1 MRIGEYLKAYDL
13 ACEGLKEQS
22 DSQALQ
28 YQAVL
33 ALARTG
39 ATDQAQSKYKEFEL
53 DKVRHVD
60 FASLEARLLKDKA
73 LICHPSKKSA
83 RFEASA
89 KLYESVFSE
98 SAEQEFYPAIN
109 AATTYYLSGNKQQ
122 ATRLATKVLEI
133 CKSTD
138 PSYWRYASEAEAL
151 LLLGDKE
158 AARQA
163 LVNANGHASNDM
175 SSMGAT
181 KKQLSLICSDSEV
194 LDALKIPR
202 VIHYA
207 GHIISADD
215 TGRFPASI
223 ENKIRERID
232 AKLDLLGVGIGYG
245 SLAAGADI
253 LFAEALLDRGCE
265 LHVTLP
271 FSIEDFKKISVACS
285 GDSWL
290 ERFETCWEK
299 ATSQSF
305 TSEGGYQGDNSLF
318 SYCSLYSMGRA
329 CLRQQHLAAPLSQI
343 VIWDEL
349 RASLIAGTYSDYR
362 AWTELGYESEVI
374 SLSSYSNPEK
384 SKIVSNEEDQ
394 QDREL
399 HAILFGDIRGF
410 SGLPDNR
417 LPEFVDVIM
426 GCLAQTLD
434 RLNREYDDGA
444 VMLSNT
450 WGDGIFVVLRD
461 VNVAAQC
468 AIEMQQ
474 GLKALGAEKPDLQSQ
489 AELRLGIHFG
499 PVYELIDPVTKRIN
513 YFGEHVNRAARIEPI
528 TPPGQVYVTESFAA
542 QLALSKNPGFKT
554 EYVGFMPMAK
564 NYGELPMYLL
574 REKFDSF

>member
-1 MRIGEYLKAYDL
+1 MRMGEYLKAYDL
-13 ACEGLKEQS
+13 ACEGLRDYPE
-22 DSQALQ
+22 SQALQ

-39 ATDQAQSKYKEFEL
+39 ATDQAQGKYRKFEL
-53 DKVRHVD
+53 DQVRHVD
-60 FASLEARLLKDKA
+60 YASLEARLLKDKA
-73 LICHPSKKSA
+73 LICHPTKKSA
-83 RFEASA
+83 RFEAAA

-98 SAEQEFYPAIN
+98 TSEQEFYPAIN
-109 AATTYYLSGNKQQ
+109 AATTYYLSGNKKQ
-122 ATRLATKVLEI
+122 AIRLANKVLEI
-133 CKSTD
+133 CKHTD
-138 PSYWRYASEAEAL
+138 PNYWRYASEAEAL

-163 LVNANGHASNDM
+163 LVNANSHANSDM

-181 KKQLSLICSDSEV
+181 KKQLSLICSDTEV

-207 GHIISADD
+207 GHIISADNN
-215 TGRFPASI
+215 GRFPATI
-223 ENKIRERID
+223 EHQIREQIE
-232 AKLDLLGVGIGYG
+232 AKLDVLDVGIGYG

-253 LFAEALLDRGCE
+253 LFAEALLNRGSE

-271 FSIEDFKKISVACS
+271 FSVDDFKRISVACS
-285 GDSWL
+285 GSGWI
-290 ERFETCWEK
+290 ERFEACWNS
-299 ATSQSF
+299 ATSRSF

-329 CLRQQHLAAPLSQI
+329 CLRQQHLAAPLSQ
-343 VIWDEL
+343 VVVWDEF

-362 AWTELGYESEVI
+362 AWTNLGYQSEVI
-374 SLSSYSNPEK
+374 SLSSYSKPGK
-384 SKIVSNEEDQ
+384 FKIISNEEDQ

-410 SGLPDNR
+410 SGLPDNK

-434 RLNREYDDGA
+434 RLDQAYDHEA

-450 WGDGIFVVLRD
+450 WGDGIFIVLRD

-474 GLKALGAEKPDLQSQ
+474 GLKALGAEQPNLQSQ

-499 PVYELIDPVTKRIN
+499 PVYEMIDPVTKRIN

-574 REKFDSF
+574 RERFDSF

>member
-13 ACEGLKEQS
+13 SCEGLKDLP

-53 DKVRHVD
+53 DQVRHVD

-98 SAEQEFYPAIN
+98 TSEQEFYPAIN
-109 AATTYYLSGNKQQ
+109 AATTYYLSGNKKQ
-122 ATRLATKVLEI
+122 AIRLANKVLDI
-133 CKSTD
+133 CKHTE
-138 PSYWRYASEAEAL
+138 PNYWRYASEAEAL
-151 LLLGDKE
+151 LLLGNKE
-158 AARQA
+158 AAREA
-163 LVNANGHASNDM
+163 LVNANNHANNDM

-181 KKQLSLICSDSEV
+181 KKQLSLICSDAAV

-215 TGRFPASI
+215 NGRFPTSM
-223 ENKIRERID
+223 EQNIREQID
-232 AKLDLLGVGIGYG
+232 AKLHLLDVGIGYG

-271 FSIEDFKKISVACS
+271 FSLDDFKRISVKNS
-285 GDSWL
+285 GSGWL
-290 ERFETCWEK
+290 QRFELCWNN
-299 ATSQSF
+299 ATSRSF

-329 CLRQQHLAAPLSQI
+329 CLRQQHLAAPLSQ
-343 VIWDEL
+343 VVVWDEL

-362 AWTELGYESEVI
+362 AWTNLGYESEII
-374 SLSSYSNPEK
+374 SLSSHSNSEQTK
-384 SKIVSNEEDQ
+384 VDTNQEDQ

-410 SGLPDNR
+410 SGLPDNK

-426 GCLAQTLD
+426 GSLAQTLD
-434 RLNREYDDGA
+434 RLDKEYNHEA
-444 VMLSNT
+444 VLLSNT
-450 WGDGIFVVLRD
+450 WGDGIFIVLRD

-474 GLKALGAEKPDLQSQ
+474 GLKTLGAEKPDLQSQ

-499 PVYELIDPVTKRIN
+499 PVYEMIDPVTKRIN

-542 QLALSKNPGFKT
+542 QLALSKNAGFKT